1 MITVT
6 INDESR
12 SIENDTTVSQLL
24 ALLGLKN
31 DTVAAVSINSVIAK
45 KDRWETTVI
54 ADGDRVELLAFVGG
68 GC

>member
-1 MITVT
+1 MIAVT

-31 DTVAAVSINSVIAK
+31 DTVAAVSINSIIAK

-54 ADGDRVELLAFVGG
+54 AEGDRVELLAFVGG